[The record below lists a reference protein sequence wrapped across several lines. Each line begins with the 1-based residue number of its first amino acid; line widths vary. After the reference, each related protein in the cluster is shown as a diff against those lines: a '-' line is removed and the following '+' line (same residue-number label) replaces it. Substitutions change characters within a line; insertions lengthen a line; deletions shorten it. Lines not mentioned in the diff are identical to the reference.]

1 MNTNTTTRLFVAAA
15 AGVVVGLLLAGGA
28 LATLLP
34 LAIVVVCP
42 LMMPLMMRGMDH
54 DGGDGAGH
62 DHREP
67 PAGTPQPGRTTR
79 GIGGD

>member
-1 MNTNTTTRLFVAAA
+1 MNTNTTTRLFVAVT
-15 AGVVVGLLLAGGA
+15 AGVMVGLLLAGGS

-42 LMMPLMMRGMDH
+42 LMMLLMMRGMDH
-54 DGGDGAGH
+54 DGDDGAGH
-62 DHREP
+62 DHREQ
-67 PAGTPQPGRTTR
+67 PARNPQPLRTTH